1 MDVIFKIT
9 QEQSYLYRSYGVALG
24 FTPMNCVKPHT
35 IAIKMKGFKMVKI
48 VSDEL
53 ITQIN
58 DQLKTVVEDAVKKH
72 IENMDWSHE
81 LDIYGLVQDELS
93 QMDMLDYMDT
103 TTLDDK
109 IDDKVDRAVDQ
120 LTIERNK

>member
-1 MDVIFKIT
+1 
-9 QEQSYLYRSYGVALG
+9 
-24 FTPMNCVKPHT
+24 
-35 IAIKMKGFKMVKI
+35 MVKI

-58 DQLKTVVEDAVKKH
+58 DQLKTVVEDAVKNH
-72 IENMDWSHE
+72 IQNMDWSHE

-103 TTLDDK
+103 TTLEDK
-109 IDDKVDRAVDQ
+109 IGDVVDHTVSQ

>member
-1 MDVIFKIT
+1 
-9 QEQSYLYRSYGVALG
+9 
-24 FTPMNCVKPHT
+24 
-35 IAIKMKGFKMVKI
+35 MVKI

-58 DQLKTVVEDAVKKH
+58 DQLKTVVEDAVKNH
-72 IENMDWSHE
+72 IQNMDWSHE

-103 TTLDDK
+103 STLEEK
-109 IDDKVDRAVDQ
+109 IRDQVDVAVSQ
-120 LTIERNK
+120 LTIERQA

>member
-1 MDVIFKIT
+1 
-9 QEQSYLYRSYGVALG
+9 
-24 FTPMNCVKPHT
+24 
-35 IAIKMKGFKMVKI
+35 MVKI

-58 DQLKTVVEDAVKKH
+58 DQLKTVVEDAVKNY
-72 IENMDWSHE
+72 IQNMDWSHE

-103 TTLDDK
+103 STLEDK
-109 IDDKVDRAVDQ
+109 IGDVGDHTVSQ

>member
-1 MDVIFKIT
+1 
-9 QEQSYLYRSYGVALG
+9 
-24 FTPMNCVKPHT
+24 
-35 IAIKMKGFKMVKI
+35 MVKL

-58 DQLKTVVEDAVKKH
+58 DQLKTVVEDAVKNH
-72 IENMDWSHE
+72 IQNMDWSHE

-103 TTLDDK
+103 TTLEDK
-109 IDDKVDRAVDQ
+109 IGDVVDHTVSQ

>member
-1 MDVIFKIT
+1 M
-9 QEQSYLYRSYGVALG
+9 
-24 FTPMNCVKPHT
+24 

-58 DQLKTVVEDAVKKH
+58 DQLKTVVEDAVKNH

-103 TTLDDK
+103 STLDDK
-109 IDDKVDRAVDQ
+109 VSDQVDRAVDQ

>member
-1 MDVIFKIT
+1 
-9 QEQSYLYRSYGVALG
+9 
-24 FTPMNCVKPHT
+24 
-35 IAIKMKGFKMVKI
+35 MVKI

-58 DQLKTVVEDAVKKH
+58 DQLKTVVEDAVKNY
-72 IENMDWSHE
+72 IQNMDWSHE

-103 TTLDDK
+103 TSLENK
-109 IDDKVDRAVDQ
+109 IGDQVDHAVSQ
-120 LTIERNK
+120 LTIQREG

>member
-1 MDVIFKIT
+1 
-9 QEQSYLYRSYGVALG
+9 
-24 FTPMNCVKPHT
+24 
-35 IAIKMKGFKMVKI
+35 MVKI

-58 DQLKTVVEDAVKKH
+58 DQLKTVVEDAVKNY
-72 IENMDWSHE
+72 IQNMDWSHE

-103 TTLDDK
+103 STLEDK
-109 IDDKVDRAVDQ
+109 IGDVVDHTVSQ
-120 LTIERNK
+120 LTIESNK

>member
-1 MDVIFKIT
+1 MDI
-9 QEQSYLYRSYGVALG
+9 
-24 FTPMNCVKPHT
+24 
-35 IAIKMKGFKMVKI
+35 I

-58 DQLKTVVEDAVKKH
+58 DQLKTVVEDAVKNH
-72 IENMDWSHE
+72 IQNMDWSHE

-103 TTLDDK
+103 TTLEDK
-109 IDDKVDRAVDQ
+109 IGDVVDHTVSQ

>member
-1 MDVIFKIT
+1 
-9 QEQSYLYRSYGVALG
+9 
-24 FTPMNCVKPHT
+24 
-35 IAIKMKGFKMVKI
+35 MVKI

-58 DQLKTVVEDAVKKH
+58 DQLKTVVEDAVKKY
-72 IENMDWSHE
+72 IETMDWSHE

-103 TTLDDK
+103 STLE
-109 IDDKVDRAVDQ
+109 DRISNVLEGMLSE
-120 LTIERNK
+120 LTISRGH

>member
-1 MDVIFKIT
+1 MF
-9 QEQSYLYRSYGVALG
+9 
-24 FTPMNCVKPHT
+24 
-35 IAIKMKGFKMVKI
+35 KI

-53 ITQIN
+53 ISQIN
-58 DQLKTVVEDAVKKH
+58 DQLKTVVEDAVKNH
-72 IENMDWSHE
+72 IQNMDWSHE

-103 TTLDDK
+103 TTLEDK
-109 IDDKVDRAVDQ
+109 IGDVVDHTVSQ

>member
-1 MDVIFKIT
+1 MT
-9 QEQSYLYRSYGVALG
+9 
-24 FTPMNCVKPHT
+24 
-35 IAIKMKGFKMVKI
+35 VKI

-58 DQLKTVVEDAVKKH
+58 DQLKTVVEDAVKNH
-72 IENMDWSHE
+72 IQNMDWSHE

-103 TTLDDK
+103 STLEDK
-109 IDDKVDRAVDQ
+109 IGDQVDHAVSE
-120 LTIERNK
+120 LTIERSK

>member
-1 MDVIFKIT
+1 
-9 QEQSYLYRSYGVALG
+9 
-24 FTPMNCVKPHT
+24 
-35 IAIKMKGFKMVKI
+35 MVKI

-58 DQLKTVVEDAVKKH
+58 DQLKTVVEDAVKNH
-72 IENMDWSHE
+72 IQNMDWSHE

-109 IDDKVDRAVDQ
+109 IRDQVDHAVSN
-120 LTIERNK
+120 LIITRGS

>member
-1 MDVIFKIT
+1 
-9 QEQSYLYRSYGVALG
+9 
-24 FTPMNCVKPHT
+24 
-35 IAIKMKGFKMVKI
+35 MVKI

-58 DQLKTVVEDAVKKH
+58 DQLKTVVEDAVKNY
-72 IENMDWSHE
+72 IQNMDWSHE

-103 TTLDDK
+103 STLDDK
-109 IDDKVDRAVDQ
+109 ISSVLESMLSE
-120 LTIERNK
+120 LTISRGH

>member
-1 MDVIFKIT
+1 
-9 QEQSYLYRSYGVALG
+9 
-24 FTPMNCVKPHT
+24 
-35 IAIKMKGFKMVKI
+35 MVKI

-58 DQLKTVVEDAVKKH
+58 DQLKTVVEDAVKNH
-72 IENMDWSHE
+72 IQNMDWSHE

-109 IDDKVDRAVDQ
+109 IDEKIDRLVSQ
-120 LTIERNK
+120 LTIERN

>member
-1 MDVIFKIT
+1 
-9 QEQSYLYRSYGVALG
+9 
-24 FTPMNCVKPHT
+24 
-35 IAIKMKGFKMVKI
+35 MVKI

-58 DQLKTVVEDAVKKH
+58 DQLITVVEDAVKNH
-72 IENMDWSHE
+72 IQNMDWSHE

-103 TTLDDK
+103 STLEDK
-109 IDDKVDRAVDQ
+109 IGDVVDHAVSQ

>member
-1 MDVIFKIT
+1 
-9 QEQSYLYRSYGVALG
+9 
-24 FTPMNCVKPHT
+24 
-35 IAIKMKGFKMVKI
+35 MVKI

-58 DQLKTVVEDAVKKH
+58 DQLKTVVEDAVKNY
-72 IENMDWSHE
+72 IQNMDWSHE

-109 IDDKVDRAVDQ
+109 ISSVLEGMLSE
-120 LTIERNK
+120 LTISRGH

>member
-1 MDVIFKIT
+1 
-9 QEQSYLYRSYGVALG
+9 
-24 FTPMNCVKPHT
+24 
-35 IAIKMKGFKMVKI
+35 MVKI

-58 DQLKTVVEDAVKKH
+58 DQLKTVVEDAVKNH
-72 IENMDWSHE
+72 IQNMDWSHE

-103 TTLDDK
+103 TSLDDK
-109 IDDKVDRAVDQ
+109 IRDQVDHAVSN
-120 LTIERNK
+120 LIITRGS

>member
-1 MDVIFKIT
+1 M
-9 QEQSYLYRSYGVALG
+9 A
-24 FTPMNCVKPHT
+24 
-35 IAIKMKGFKMVKI
+35 VKI

-103 TTLDDK
+103 STLE
-109 IDDKVDRAVDQ
+109 DRISNVLEGMLSE
-120 LTIERNK
+120 LTISRGH

>member
-1 MDVIFKIT
+1 
-9 QEQSYLYRSYGVALG
+9 
-24 FTPMNCVKPHT
+24 
-35 IAIKMKGFKMVKI
+35 MVKI

-58 DQLKTVVEDAVKKH
+58 DQLKTVVEDAVKNH
-72 IENMDWSHE
+72 IQNMDWSHE

-93 QMDMLDYMDT
+93 EMDMLDYMDT
-103 TTLDDK
+103 STLEDK
-109 IDDKVDRAVDQ
+109 IGDVVDHAVSQ

>member
-1 MDVIFKIT
+1 
-9 QEQSYLYRSYGVALG
+9 
-24 FTPMNCVKPHT
+24 
-35 IAIKMKGFKMVKI
+35 MVKI

-58 DQLKTVVEDAVKKH
+58 DQLKTVVEDAVKNH
-72 IENMDWSHE
+72 IQNMDWSHE

-103 TTLDDK
+103 STLEDK
-109 IDDKVDRAVDQ
+109 IGDVVDHSISQ

>member
-1 MDVIFKIT
+1 
-9 QEQSYLYRSYGVALG
+9 
-24 FTPMNCVKPHT
+24 
-35 IAIKMKGFKMVKI
+35 
-48 VSDEL
+48 
-53 ITQIN
+53 
-58 DQLKTVVEDAVKKH
+58 
-72 IENMDWSHE
+72 MDWSHE

-109 IDDKVDRAVDQ
+109 VSDQVDRAVSE

>member
-1 MDVIFKIT
+1 
-9 QEQSYLYRSYGVALG
+9 
-24 FTPMNCVKPHT
+24 
-35 IAIKMKGFKMVKI
+35 MVKI

-58 DQLKTVVEDAVKKH
+58 DHLKTVVEDAVKNH
-72 IENMDWSHE
+72 IQNMDWSHE

-103 TTLDDK
+103 STLEDK
-109 IDDKVDRAVDQ
+109 IGDVVDHAVSQ

>member
-1 MDVIFKIT
+1 
-9 QEQSYLYRSYGVALG
+9 
-24 FTPMNCVKPHT
+24 
-35 IAIKMKGFKMVKI
+35 MVKI

-58 DQLKTVVEDAVKKH
+58 DQLKTVVEDAVKNY
-72 IENMDWSHE
+72 IQNMDWSHE

>member
-1 MDVIFKIT
+1 
-9 QEQSYLYRSYGVALG
+9 
-24 FTPMNCVKPHT
+24 
-35 IAIKMKGFKMVKI
+35 MVKI

-58 DQLKTVVEDAVKKH
+58 DQLKAVVEDAVKKH

-93 QMDMLDYMDT
+93 QMDLEDYMDT
-103 TTLDDK
+103 TSFDNKIDDK
-109 IDDKVDRAVDQ
+109 IDYAISQ
-120 LTIERNK
+120 LKIQREG

>member
-1 MDVIFKIT
+1 
-9 QEQSYLYRSYGVALG
+9 
-24 FTPMNCVKPHT
+24 
-35 IAIKMKGFKMVKI
+35 MVKI

-58 DQLKTVVEDAVKKH
+58 EQLKTVVEDAVKKH

-103 TTLDDK
+103 STLEEK
-109 IDDKVDRAVDQ
+109 IRDQVDLAVSQ
-120 LTIERNK
+120 LTIERQG

>member
-1 MDVIFKIT
+1 
-9 QEQSYLYRSYGVALG
+9 
-24 FTPMNCVKPHT
+24 
-35 IAIKMKGFKMVKI
+35 MVKI

-58 DQLKTVVEDAVKKH
+58 DQLKTVVEDAVKKY
-72 IENMDWSHE
+72 IETMDWSHE

-103 TTLDDK
+103 STLEDK
-109 IDDKVDRAVDQ
+109 IGDQVDHAVSQ

>member
-1 MDVIFKIT
+1 
-9 QEQSYLYRSYGVALG
+9 
-24 FTPMNCVKPHT
+24 
-35 IAIKMKGFKMVKI
+35 MVKI

-58 DQLKTVVEDAVKKH
+58 DQLKTVVEDAVKNH
-72 IENMDWSHE
+72 IQNMDWSHE

-109 IDDKVDRAVDQ
+109 ISSVLESMLSE
-120 LTIERNK
+120 LTISRGH